1 MSTFRTLLDGGAL
14 PTTMDFNGC
23 DPILYATQSNMHPC
37 IQLLKTASQWTH
49 SESKID
55 ASHDRGYDSDWEQ
68 LVDHQTGMPYYY
80 CRTAGKSLWADEYNF
95 YRDTKTHQSRSNSLA
110 DVERERETSF
120 RKAPPSAD
128 EDAKNA
134 TSETYMVADSKA
146 AYLTPKPH
154 AKLAFCESKDR
165 VINNIQSSKRGS
177 VSYRPS
183 RKEFITRDQR
193 HSSIEGR
200 DISLVLRDDLQNML
214 SDSSGS
220 SESAKGGNQM
230 DFFANGTQ
238 KIITESERTDAVEQ
252 VPGEIVLSPAVN
264 SKKLVSQESF
274 NQRLESM
281 QEQFLEALKKQQ
293 NAESGNTNSSGDDH
307 DEPSQQLQTGGQYA
321 HRMGS
326 DIRELEAIAEAK
338 DQEIQKLSSK
348 IKRLEIDLASAPN
361 VPEVLFSDANIGDTD
376 VRDEM
381 WIASQ
386 DFETLKEGTQKK
398 SDALSELRVQCVE
411 LQASLGA
418 NERKLVSMEEMQ
430 IRSTEQVL
438 LMEDLL
444 RQEMDAKNEAVV
456 LMKQARVGVVED
468 TDIAKSLQED
478 KQRSDDMVVKLR
490 SDLKDLEHRCI
501 QEKTDYAIQMEVL
514 QKKVLEQST
523 ELASLQTQLESSL
536 SSCESVKQSLQKRHQ
551 KQIDELFVQNDE
563 RQGNLKD
570 QIYTEQKAKR
580 LAELERDN
588 IIETRD
594 EAIRN
599 ARNAEQNLDQM
610 KAMLAD
616 AKELLSS
623 NEKLHKSLHTETE
636 KRKSLHNKLEDLKG
650 KIRVYVRI
658 RPLSKGEREAKFKE
672 TLVKEDK
679 RTCVLHRTDAAPK
692 CWEFDQVFGGGT
704 SSTQEDVFED
714 TKALITSAIDGFNVC
729 IFCYGQTGSG
739 KTFTMISPSGE
750 IPLLDDVREMDDDV
764 GLAPR
769 AIVEIFK
776 VLSDKEQS
784 FDVSVSANMLELY
797 NDSIR
802 DLVPCSKGSAGK
814 PLRIKLAEHSGSGL
828 VEIDGAETV
837 KVKDA
842 NSLLDLFRRG
852 TQSRTTASTKMNAD
866 SSRSHLIMTVVTKLV
881 NKRTG
886 KCTNGKLTLVDLAG
900 SERVGKS
907 GASGNQLKEA
917 QSINKSLSAL
927 GDVINALTSGSNH
940 IPYRNHPLTMLM
952 SDSMGGN
959 AKTLMFV
966 CCSPADYNSSEST
979 TSLDFAKRCKHVKN
993 NIKGGQEAGDE
1004 SQVKALKAEL
1014 TRMKRERGGG
1024 LPVPRTKAQRPGV
1037 NY

>member
-14 PTTMDFNGC
+14 PTTTDFNGC
-23 DPILYATQSNMHPC
+23 DPILYATQSNMRPC

-55 ASHDRGYDSDWEQ
+55 TSHGRGYDSDWEQ
-68 LVDHQTGMPYYY
+68 LIDRQTGMPYYH
-80 CRTAGKSLWADEYNF
+80 CRTTGKSLWADEYNF
-95 YRDTKTHQSRSNSLA
+95 YRDTKTHQSRSTSLA
-110 DVERERETSF
+110 VVEHKRETSF
-120 RKAPPSAD
+120 RMAPPSAD
-128 EDAKNA
+128 EDVKNA
-134 TSETYMVADSKA
+134 PSETYMVADSKA
-146 AYLTPKPH
+146 AYLTPD
-154 AKLAFCESKDR
+154 AKNAFCESKDR
-165 VINNIQSSKRGS
+165 VINNFPSTRKGS
-177 VSYRPS
+177 ASYRPS
-183 RKEFITRDQR
+183 RRESITRNKR
-193 HSSIEGR
+193 KSGIEGR
-200 DISLVLRDDLQNML
+200 DMRLVPRNDLQNML

-220 SESAKGGNQM
+220 SELSSNGDNQM
-230 DFFANGTQ
+230 ENIANET
-238 KIITESERTDAVEQ
+238 RTGVKQ
-252 VPGEIVLSPAVN
+252 VPDEIVLSPTVN

-293 NAESGNTNSSGDDH
+293 NAESGNTNGSGDDH

-321 HRMGS
+321 HQMNF
-326 DIRELEAIAEAK
+326 DMRELEAIAEAK
-338 DQEIQKLSSK
+338 DQEIQKLSSN

-361 VPEVLFSDANIGDTD
+361 VPEVFLSDANIGDTD

-398 SDALSELRVQCVE
+398 SKAISELRVQCVE
-411 LQASLGA
+411 LQANLGA

-456 LMKQARVGVVED
+456 LMQQARAGIVED

-478 KQRSDDMVVKLR
+478 KQRSDDMVAKLR
-490 SDLKDLEHRCI
+490 SDFKDLEHTYI

-514 QKKVLEQST
+514 QKKILEQST

-551 KQIDELFVQNDE
+551 KQIDELFVQNNE

-570 QIYTEQKAKR
+570 QIYTEQRAKR
-580 LAELERDN
+580 QAELERDN
-588 IIETRD
+588 VIETRD
-594 EAIRN
+594 EAMRN
-599 ARNAEQNLDQM
+599 ARNAEQHLDQM
-610 KAMLAD
+610 KAMISD
-616 AKELLSS
+616 AKELLAS
-623 NEKLHKSLHTETE
+623 NENLHKSLHTETE

-658 RPLSKGEREAKFKE
+658 RPLSKGETEAKCKE

-679 RTCVLHRTDAAPK
+679 RTCVMHRNDDAPK
-692 CWEFDQVFGGGT
+692 SWEFDQVFGRT
-704 SSTQEDVFED
+704 NSTQEDVFKD

-750 IPLLDDVREMDDDV
+750 IPLIDNVHEMDDNI

-776 VLSDKEQS
+776 VLENRKES
-784 FDVSVSANMLELY
+784 FSIKVSANMLELY

-802 DLVPCSKGSAGK
+802 DLVPCSKGSTGK
-814 PLRIKLAEHSGSGL
+814 SLRIKLAEHSGSGL
-828 VEIDGAETV
+828 VEVDGAETV
-837 KVKDA
+837 QVKCATD
-842 NSLLDLFRRG
+842 LLGLFRRG

-886 KCTNGKLTLVDLAG
+886 ECTNGKLTLVDLAG

-993 NIKGGQEAGDE
+993 NIKGSQEAGDE

-1024 LPVPRTKAQRPGV
+1024 LPVPRTKAQRPGAK
-1037 NY
+1037 Y

>member
-1 MSTFRTLLDGGAL
+1 MSTIRTLLDGGAL

-37 IQLLKTASQWTH
+37 IQLLKTASQWTQC
-49 SESKID
+49 ESKID

-68 LVDHQTGMPYYY
+68 LVDHQTGMPYYH
-80 CRTAGKSLWADEYNF
+80 CRTTGKSLWADEYNF

-110 DVERERETSF
+110 VVERKRETSF
-120 RKAPPSAD
+120 RKAPPSVD
-128 EDAKNA
+128 EDVKNA
-134 TSETYMVADSKA
+134 PSETSMVADSKA
-146 AYLTPKPH
+146 AYLTPLKPD
-154 AKLAFCESKDR
+154 AKNAFCESKDS
-165 VINNIQSSKRGS
+165 VNVQSSWKRS
-177 VSYRPS
+177 VSSRPS
-183 RKEFITRDQR
+183 RRETITRNKRQSGID
-193 HSSIEGR
+193 GG

-220 SESAKGGNQM
+220 SELSSSGDNQM
-230 DFFANGTQ
+230 GNIANGTRK
-238 KIITESERTDAVEQ
+238 KIKESERTGVKQ
-252 VPGEIVLSPAVN
+252 VPDEIVLSPTVN

-293 NAESGNTNSSGDDH
+293 NAESSNKNGSGDDQ
-307 DEPSQQLQTGGQYA
+307 EQSQQMHKGGQS
-321 HRMGS
+321 HRKHFEV
-326 DIRELEAIAEAK
+326 REIDEIAEAK
-338 DQEIQKLSSK
+338 DVEIQKLSSK
-348 IKRLEIDLASAPN
+348 IKKLEIDLDSAPN
-361 VPEVLFSDANIGDTD
+361 VPEVFFSDAIIGNAD
-376 VRDEM
+376 VRDVM

-386 DFETLKEGTQKK
+386 DFETLKEDTQNK
-398 SDALSELRVQCVE
+398 STALSELQVQCVE

-430 IRSTEQVL
+430 IRSTEQML

-444 RQEMDAKNEAVV
+444 RQEMDAKNEAVI
-456 LMKQARVGVVED
+456 LMEQARAGIAGDV
-468 TDIAKSLQED
+468 DIAKSLQED
-478 KQRSDDMVVKLR
+478 TQRSDDMVVKLR
-490 SDLKDLEHRCI
+490 SDFKDLEHRCI
-501 QEKTDYAIQMEVL
+501 QEKTDHVIQMEAL
-514 QKKVLEQST
+514 QKKVLEQSM

-536 SSCESVKQSLQKRHQ
+536 SSCESVKQSLQRRHQ
-551 KQIDELFVQNDE
+551 TQIEELVVQHNE
-563 RQGNLKD
+563 RQGNVKD
-570 QIYTEQKAKR
+570 QIYTELKAKR
-580 LAELERDN
+580 QAEFERDN
-588 IIETRD
+588 AIETRD

-599 ARNAEQNLDQM
+599 VRNAERHLDQM
-610 KAMLAD
+610 KVMIRD
-616 AKELLSS
+616 AKELLAS
-623 NEKLHKSLHTETE
+623 NEKLHKSLHIETE

-658 RPLSKGEREAKFKE
+658 RPLNKGETEKNCKE

-679 RTCVLHRTDAAPK
+679 MTCVVHRTDAAPK
-692 CWEFDQVFGGGT
+692 SWEFDQVFGGRT
-704 SSTQEDVFED
+704 SSSQEDVFKD

-750 IPLLDDVREMDDDV
+750 IPLLDNVHEMDDNV

-776 VLSDKEQS
+776 VLGDRSAS

-802 DLVPCSKGSAGK
+802 DLVARSKGGTGK
-814 PLRIKLAEHSGSGL
+814 SLRIKLAEHSGSGL
-828 VEIDGAETV
+828 VEVDGAENV
-837 KVKDA
+837 EVNDA
-842 NSLLDLFRRG
+842 VGLLDLFRRG

-886 KCTNGKLTLVDLAG
+886 KCINGKLTLVDLAG
-900 SERVGKS
+900 SERVAKS

-927 GDVINALTSGSNH
+927 GDVIHALTSGSKH

-959 AKTLMFV
+959 AKTLMIV
-966 CCSPADYNSSEST
+966 CCSPADYNSSENT
-979 TSLDFAKRCKHVKN
+979 NSLDFAKRCKHVKN
-993 NIKGGQEAGDE
+993 KIKAGQEAGDE

-1024 LPVPRTKAQRPGV
+1024 LPVPRAKAQRPGV
-1037 NY
+1037 KY

>member
-1 MSTFRTLLDGGAL
+1 
-14 PTTMDFNGC
+14 
-23 DPILYATQSNMHPC
+23 
-37 IQLLKTASQWTH
+37 
-49 SESKID
+49 
-55 ASHDRGYDSDWEQ
+55 
-68 LVDHQTGMPYYY
+68 
-80 CRTAGKSLWADEYNF
+80 
-95 YRDTKTHQSRSNSLA
+95 
-110 DVERERETSF
+110 
-120 RKAPPSAD
+120 
-128 EDAKNA
+128 
-134 TSETYMVADSKA
+134 
-146 AYLTPKPH
+146 
-154 AKLAFCESKDR
+154 
-165 VINNIQSSKRGS
+165 
-177 VSYRPS
+177 
-183 RKEFITRDQR
+183 
-193 HSSIEGR
+193 
-200 DISLVLRDDLQNML
+200 ML

-220 SESAKGGNQM
+220 SELSAKGGNQM

-398 SDALSELRVQCVE
+398 SDALSELRVQCVQ

-570 QIYTEQKAKR
+570 QIYT
-580 LAELERDN
+580 
-588 IIETRD
+588 
-594 EAIRN
+594 
-599 ARNAEQNLDQM
+599 
-610 KAMLAD
+610 
-616 AKELLSS
+616 
-623 NEKLHKSLHTETE
+623 
-636 KRKSLHNKLEDLKG
+636 
-650 KIRVYVRI
+650 
-658 RPLSKGEREAKFKE
+658 
-672 TLVKEDK
+672 
-679 RTCVLHRTDAAPK
+679 
-692 CWEFDQVFGGGT
+692 
-704 SSTQEDVFED
+704 
-714 TKALITSAIDGFNVC
+714 
-729 IFCYGQTGSG
+729 
-739 KTFTMISPSGE
+739 
-750 IPLLDDVREMDDDV
+750 
-764 GLAPR
+764 
-769 AIVEIFK
+769 
-776 VLSDKEQS
+776 
-784 FDVSVSANMLELY
+784 
-797 NDSIR
+797 
-802 DLVPCSKGSAGK
+802 
-814 PLRIKLAEHSGSGL
+814 
-828 VEIDGAETV
+828 
-837 KVKDA
+837 
-842 NSLLDLFRRG
+842 
-852 TQSRTTASTKMNAD
+852 
-866 SSRSHLIMTVVTKLV
+866 
-881 NKRTG
+881 
-886 KCTNGKLTLVDLAG
+886 
-900 SERVGKS
+900 
-907 GASGNQLKEA
+907 
-917 QSINKSLSAL
+917 
-927 GDVINALTSGSNH
+927 
-940 IPYRNHPLTMLM
+940 
-952 SDSMGGN
+952 
-959 AKTLMFV
+959 
-966 CCSPADYNSSEST
+966 
-979 TSLDFAKRCKHVKN
+979 
-993 NIKGGQEAGDE
+993 
-1004 SQVKALKAEL
+1004 
-1014 TRMKRERGGG
+1014 
-1024 LPVPRTKAQRPGV
+1024 
-1037 NY
+1037 